1 MTDIIGNGKVVS
13 LSYTLRLNNGEVVDY
28 TEAGEPL
35 EYLHGAENIVPG
47 LERALEGLKV
57 GDTRDV
63 EVPPED
69 GYGAY
74 SAEDIEV
81 VERSQF
87 PADLPI
93 EVGLALELYDDEGDS
108 MEAYVRE
115 VGDKHVT
122 LDFNHPLA
130 GETLHFAVEVLAIRP
145 ATDEELDHG
154 HPHGM
159 YDEDEDEDFE
169 DDDDLE
175 DEDDEVYFE
184 LEMDESEEDSQDN
197 HFPPQPGKKYYN

>member
-1 MTDIIGNGKVVS
+1 MTDVIGNGKVVS
-13 LSYTLRLNNGEVVDY
+13 LSYTLRLNNGEIVDY

-35 EYLHGAENIVPG
+35 EYLHGAENIVVG

-63 EVPPED
+63 DVPPEE
-69 GYGAY
+69 GYGTY
-74 SAEDIEV
+74 SAEDVEV

-87 PADLPI
+87 PADLPLEI
-93 EVGLALELYDDEGDS
+93 GLALELYDDEGDS

-115 VGDKHVT
+115 VGEQHVT

-130 GETLHFAVEVLAIRP
+130 GETLHFAVEVLAIRE
-145 ATDEELDHG
+145 ATEEEVDHG

-159 YDEDEDEDFE
+159 YDEDEDDFE
-169 DDDDLE
+169 DEDDLE
-175 DEDDEVYFE
+175 DDDDDEVYFE
-184 LEMDESEEDSQDN
+184 LEMDESDDEQDN
-197 HFPPQPGKKYYN
+197 RFPPQPGKTYYN

>member
-1 MTDIIGNGKVVS
+1 MADVIGNGKVVS
-13 LSYTLRLNNGEVVDY
+13 LAYTLRLDNGEIVDY

-47 LERALEGLKV
+47 LEKALEGLKV

-63 EVPPED
+63 EVQPDE
-69 GYGAY
+69 GYGPY
-74 SAEDIEV
+74 SAEDVEV
-81 VERSQF
+81 VDRSQF
-87 PADLPI
+87 PADLPLA
-93 EVGLALELYDDEGDS
+93 VGLALELYDDEGDS

-115 VGDKHVT
+115 VGDQHVT

-130 GETLHFAVEVLAIRP
+130 GEKLHFAVEVLAIRE
-145 ATDEELDHG
+145 ATEEELDHG

-159 YDEDEDEDFE
+159 YDDDEDFE
-169 DDDDLE
+169 DDDFE
-175 DEDDEVYFE
+175 DDDDDEVYFE
-184 LEMDESEEDSQDN
+184 LEMDEDESNQDG

>member
-1 MTDIIGNGKVVS
+1 MTDVIGNGKVVS
-13 LSYTLRLNNGEVVDY
+13 LSYTLRLDNGEIVDY

-47 LERALEGLKV
+47 LEKALEGLKV

-63 EVPPED
+63 DVSPEE
-69 GYGAY
+69 GYGEY
-74 SAEDIEV
+74 SSEEVEV

-87 PADLPI
+87 PADLPL

-115 VGDKHVT
+115 VGDQHVT

-145 ATDEELDHG
+145 ATEEELDHG

-159 YDEDEDEDFE
+159 YDEDEDFE
-169 DDDDLE
+169 DDDDFE

-184 LEMDESEEDSQDN
+184 LEMDESDDDQDSR
-197 HFPPQPGKKYYN
+197 FPPQPGKKYYN

>member
-1 MTDIIGNGKVVS
+1 MADVIGNGKVVS
-13 LSYTLRLNNGEVVDY
+13 LAYTLRLDNSEIVDY
-28 TEAGEPL
+28 TEAGDPL

-47 LERALEGLKV
+47 LEKALEGLKV

-63 EVPPED
+63 TVTPEE
-69 GYGAY
+69 GYGVY
-74 SAEDIEV
+74 LPEEVEV

-87 PADLPI
+87 PADLPL
-93 EVGLALELYDDEGDS
+93 EVGLALELYDDEGES

-115 VGDKHVT
+115 VGDQHVT

-130 GETLHFAVEVLAIRP
+130 GETLHFAVEVLAIRE
-145 ATDEELDHG
+145 ATEEELDHG

-159 YDEDEDEDFE
+159 YDDDEDFE
-169 DDDDLE
+169 DDDDFE

-184 LEMDESEEDSQDN
+184 LEMDEEDDSQDSP
-197 HFPPQPGKKYYN
+197 FPPQSGTKYYN